1 MNKRTLQKQKTREL
15 ILLSAKS
22 EFIKNG
28 FLNTTTSQIA
38 QAAGIAHGTL
48 FLHFSS
54 KNALIAEILDLE
66 LDQISAG
73 IQKMIVE
80 AADLEEMLI
89 LYLNL
94 LQEDEDLFCVLAREL
109 PFYSDELRRLILFR
123 DSLIRSQFHKV
134 IQAGIEAGK
143 YRNINVTTAVSF
155 LFGTIN
161 YYLSLKSIFVQ
172 EGSVIAKF
180 KTSIISTFKA
190 LLICEKES
198 HNE

>member
-1 MNKRTLQKQKTREL
+1 MNKRKLQKQKTREL
-15 ILLSAKS
+15 ILQTAKT

-38 QAAGIAHGTL
+38 IMAGIAHGTL
-48 FLHFSS
+48 FLHF
-54 KNALIAEILDLE
+54 KNKNVLITEILDRE
-66 LDQISAG
+66 MDQISAG
-73 IQKMIVE
+73 IQKLISE

-94 LQEDEDLFCVLAREL
+94 LQEDEDLFSVLAREL

-134 IQAGIEAGK
+134 IKNGIQAGK
-143 YRNINVTTAVSF
+143 YRRIDVASAVTF

-161 YYLSLKSIFVQ
+161 YYLSLKNIFVQ

-180 KTSIISTFKA
+180 KTSLIKTFKA

-198 HNE
+198 HDE